1 MAWRF
6 APGAG
11 LTTSGHM
18 SGLPLSPTTSPSS
31 PASSRPDQTPW
42 LNPAPRPVCRRIE
55 LASLLFA
62 LHADQ
67 YTFDRKIRPSSPQ
80 DHHPHRRHITIPQT
94 KTIIYGR
101 TLARLLAHFLLR

>member
-42 LNPAPRPVCRRIE
+42 LNPARRPVCRRIE
-55 LASLLFA
+55 LASLLSA
-62 LHADQ
+62 LHGDHSPSIAKLRPVH
-67 YTFDRKIRPSSPQ
+67 RKT
-80 DHHPHRRHITIPQT
+80 TIPAVDTLRFYKIKQT
-94 KTIIYGR
+94 FMDG
-101 TLARLLAHFLLR
+101 